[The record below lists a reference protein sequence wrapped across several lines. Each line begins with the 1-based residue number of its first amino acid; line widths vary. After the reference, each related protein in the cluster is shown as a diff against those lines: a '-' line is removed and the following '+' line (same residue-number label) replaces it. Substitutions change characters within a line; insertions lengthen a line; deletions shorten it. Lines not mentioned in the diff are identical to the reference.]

1 MRIKYLLTLL
11 VAGGLASA
19 AIANPYETTLKNG
32 LRVIVKED
40 RRAPTAVQMV
50 WYRIGSMDEVDGA
63 SGVAH
68 VLEHMMFKGT
78 PSVGPGEF
86 NKRVAAAGGK
96 DNAFTSRDYT
106 AYFQQIPKEKL
117 ADMMALEADR
127 MRHLNV
133 DAKEFEQEIK
143 VVMEERRMRTDDNP
157 QAKLFEQMNAAAFQA
172 HPYRRP
178 IIGWMNDLENMT
190 AADAKAWYD
199 TWYVPNNAYVVITG
213 DVDHKTVFA
222 LAEQHYGPLEGRAL
236 PVRRQQIEPKQE
248 GTRRVTVKAPA
259 ELPVLIMGYKAP
271 ILRDVEQDS
280 DPYALEMLAAILDG
294 HDAARFNKKLVRED
308 KVALAAG
315 IEYDNTARGPGML
328 YLHGSPSEGKTVADL
343 ETALRAEITRVQRE
357 GGQRRRTEAGQGA
370 VAGQRGLQKGF
381 DVRPDHGNRPD
392 GGCRPV
398 LPETRSHA
406 GQVAAGHRRTGTGR
420 GQQVF
425 QRRCPDRRRSRPAT
439 ARRQAAPPGRRHPSL
454 MKTAMKRLIAAAF
467 ALLLT
472 QAALAGVKIEHWVSP
487 SGARVYFVE
496 SRILPMLDVQ
506 VDFAAGSMFD
516 PAGKSGL
523 AALTRATLDN
533 GAGKLDE
540 TAIAEQLADL
550 GASLGGGADTDRASI
565 SLRTLSPR
573 DKRDPALDI
582 LKTVVQAP
590 LFDAAIFEREKARTI
605 AGLKEAMTR
614 PDSIA
619 GKAFWA
625 ALYPEHPYGRQATP
639 DTVAALTRD
648 DLAAFHGRYYTAA
661 NASITLVGDL
671 SRQEAERIADQLLAG
686 LPP

>member
-1 MRIKYLLTLL
+1 MRIRHLIAVLVAPWLLT
-11 VAGGLASA
+11 A
-19 AIANPYETTLKNG
+19 ALANPYEMTLKIG
-32 LRVIVKED
+32 LRIIVKQD
-40 RRAPTAVQMV
+40 RRAPTVAQMV

-357 GGQRRRTEAGQGA
+357 G
-370 VAGQRGLQKGF
+370 V
-381 DVRPDHGNRPD
+381 
-392 GGCRPV
+392 
-398 LPETRSHA
+398 S
-406 GQVAAGHRRTGTGR
+406 AAE
-420 GQQVF
+420 
-425 QRRCPDRRRSRPAT
+425 
-439 ARRQAAPPGRRHPSL
+439 L
-454 MKTAMKRLIAAAF
+454 KRA
-467 ALLLT
+467 
-472 QAALAGVKIEHWVSP
+472 
-487 SGARVYFVE
+487 
-496 SRILPMLDVQ
+496 
-506 VDFAAGSMFD
+506 
-516 PAGKSGL
+516 
-523 AALTRATLDN
+523 
-533 GAGKLDE
+533 
-540 TAIAEQLADL
+540 
-550 GASLGGGADTDRASI
+550 
-565 SLRTLSPR
+565 
-573 DKRDPALDI
+573 
-582 LKTVVQAP
+582 
-590 LFDAAIFEREKARTI
+590 KA
-605 AGLKEAMTR
+605 
-614 PDSIA
+614 
-619 GKAFWA
+619 
-625 ALYPEHPYGRQATP
+625 
-639 DTVAALTRD
+639 
-648 DLAAFHGRYYTAA
+648 
-661 NASITLVGDL
+661 
-671 SRQEAERIADQLLAG
+671 QLLASEVYKKDSMFGQTMEIGQMEAVG
-686 LPP
+686 LSYQKLDRMLDKLQQVTAEQVQAVANKYFNDDALTVGVLDPQPLDGKPRRPAVATRH